1 MSLTLSG
8 LCTRIS
14 DAIAA
19 AGTETYPWKL
29 SREHPINLGEDSSSI
44 KNGAFSVWSPQD
56 RRFAQNER
64 QRRTEGLQVEA
75 TIEVRFGWTI
85 KGDGRAASVS
95 AAYDAEDA
103 MRKAVAG
110 ISRADL
116 PFFVY
121 DEANRELLDDGQT
134 QRHTL
139 RWIAHFT
146 RDLQ

>member
-1 MSLTLSG
+1 MSLTLAQ

-14 DAIAA
+14 NAITA

-56 RRFAQNER
+56 RRFVPNER
-64 QRRTEGLQVEA
+64 QRRPEGVHVEA
-75 TIEVRFGWTI
+75 TIEVRFAWTI
-85 KGDGRAASVS
+85 KGDGRAASVT
-95 AAYDAEDA
+95 AAYDAEDVL
-103 MRKAVAG
+103 RKAVAG

-121 DEANRELLDDGQT
+121 DETNRELLEDGET

-146 RDLQ
+146 RELQ